1 MNKEKSKS
9 IVDRKDFVVLA
20 ATFGAVVF
28 VMGSVLVFRLGNWSS
43 DQDLASSPVTL
54 LLQDATKAFMEKDF
68 EKSRKI
74 YEAILARAPANY
86 DANRL
91 LAPIL
96 VQDVQPPQYDK
107 ALVLIEKAL
116 KVKQEYRELSSYGQL
131 LSVNRRYPE
140 SEKVLKEC
148 LEQQPEDSYNLCYLG
163 LVLRMERRKT
173 EAIAADQKALKYKPN
188 WDPALKELDAA
199 QRMQ

>member
-9 IVDRKDFVVLA
+9 IVDRKGFVVLA

-74 YEAILARAPANY
+74 YEAILARDPANY

-91 LAPIL
+91 LATIL
-96 VQDVQPPQYDK
+96 VQDTQPPEYDK
-107 ALVLIEKAL
+107 ALVLLEKAL
-116 KVKQEYRELSSYGQL
+116 KVNRAYRELSAYGQL

-140 SEKVLKEC
+140 SEAILKEC
-148 LEQQPEDSYNLCYLG
+148 LKENPKDDKDWCWLG
-163 LVLRMERRKT
+163 HALRMQHRKA
-173 EAIAADQKALKYKPN
+173 EALIALKKALDL
-188 WDPALKELDAA
+188 DPKSDKAQKEMEIVN
-199 QRMQ
+199 QMQ